1 MKRLNLLSKD
11 GELTNAAILLFGKQP
26 YSISPTTSFKI
37 GRFGKRASDL
47 LFQDIIETN
56 LLTMVEKVM
65 DKLNDRY
72 LIRPISY
79 QGLERMEPLE
89 YPEAALREAVLNA
102 IIHKDYSSTW
112 IFLRVY
118 DNRLELWNPGEL
130 PEELTIDKLKE
141 DHSSYP
147 RNPNMAGVFF
157 KAGYIESWGRGT
169 NRIIEALTE
178 AGFPEP
184 VIEEDMKGLRI
195 TFRKDIYTEQYLAG
209 LGLGENFRKALLFI
223 KENGSITNS
232 QYQNLLSV
240 SKRTATRELQE
251 LIEEGWIDK
260 MGTTGKGTTYVF
272 RRREVLKP

>member
-1 MKRLNLLSKD
+1 M
-11 GELTNAAILLFGKQP
+11 
-26 YSISPTTSFKI
+26 
-37 GRFGKRASDL
+37 
-47 LFQDIIETN
+47 
-56 LLTMVEKVM
+56 
-65 DKLNDRY
+65 
-72 LIRPISY
+72 
-79 QGLERMEPLE
+79 
-89 YPEAALREAVLNA
+89 
-102 IIHKDYSSTW
+102 
-112 IFLRVY
+112 RVY
-118 DNRLELWNPGEL
+118 DNQLELWNPGEL

-195 TFRKDIYTEQYLAG
+195 TFQKDIYTEQYLAG

-223 KENGSITNS
+223 KENGSITNT
-232 QYQNLLSV
+232 QYQNLLRV

-260 MGTTGKGTTYVF
+260 MGTTGKGTAYVF
-272 RRREVLKP
+272 RRREVSGP